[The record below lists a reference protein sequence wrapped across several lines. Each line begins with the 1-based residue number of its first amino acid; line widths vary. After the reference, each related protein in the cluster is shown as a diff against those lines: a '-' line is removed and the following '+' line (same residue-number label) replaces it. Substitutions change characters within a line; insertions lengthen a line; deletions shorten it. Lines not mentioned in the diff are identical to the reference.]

1 MRLSGSGGLQML
13 DVKKAF
19 QWSCDMA
26 EVPISGPVGAPPA
39 KNLPADVSTV
49 QTLLANVK
57 PPLAARVTISGGI
70 DAVTIQAIREFQRR
84 FMSFPDG
91 RVDPDGRTIWHLND
105 GFVSKYIG
113 LSADR
118 RRTIDRDI
126 INAQKWLSELLG
138 QLNSPLSA
146 GMKQKVK
153 NIFHIDA
160 DDGSQTSRLK
170 DLVARYQRLR
180 FSFDQSFPLQFDPK
194 RSIYGAY
201 VKPGDPSGTIFFP
214 PNYFEMSADERAEK
228 IVHERAHTV
237 FNIGHDG
244 MPPSGAV
251 DFSKAADD
259 DNGFTYQQSL
269 NNAYCFGWLAAAA
282 QPGYVPDSGGAVITV
297 NPKR

>member
-1 MRLSGSGGLQML
+1 
-13 DVKKAF
+13 
-19 QWSCDMA
+19 MA

-39 KNLPADVSTV
+39 KNVPADVRTV

-57 PPLAARVTISGGI
+57 PPLAVRVTISGGI

-126 INAQKWLSELLG
+126 INAQKWLSELSG

-146 GMKQKVK
+146 GMKKKVK

-160 DDGSQTSRLK
+160 DDSSQASRLR
-170 DLVARYQRLR
+170 DLVAR
-180 FSFDQSFPLQFDPK
+180 
-194 RSIYGAY
+194 
-201 VKPGDPSGTIFFP
+201 
-214 PNYFEMSADERAEK
+214 
-228 IVHERAHTV
+228 
-237 FNIGHDG
+237 
-244 MPPSGAV
+244 
-251 DFSKAADD
+251 
-259 DNGFTYQQSL
+259 
-269 NNAYCFGWLAAAA
+269 
-282 QPGYVPDSGGAVITV
+282 
-297 NPKR
+297 